1 MGDDA
6 AELPAE
12 PAPGAPPGAAPAL
25 APSWGIAPMDV
36 LPNVFAKDESL
47 PAIFYLFDNSSTIIT
62 TDTTRRDRVFAL
74 AAAALTAGWIPQLT
88 NFPLRTMWAGA
99 MMTTEAKAR
108 TLGLILHEMGFR
120 PASDGGSVTAGT
132 LAQLVPFDLAQYQSA
147 IDADL
152 TNINISCD
160 GQFLSSFANLAML
173 GTYSTAVET
182 VSGRPPLMI
191 IIPPPRGLV
200 APPLGGGGP
209 TGGQYSKLKPS

>member
-132 LAQLVPFDLAQYQSA
+132 LAQLVPFDL
-147 IDADL
+147 L
-152 TNINISCD
+152 NIR
-160 GQFLSSFANLAML
+160 
-173 GTYSTAVET
+173 V
-182 VSGRPPLMI
+182 
-191 IIPPPRGLV
+191 
-200 APPLGGGGP
+200 
-209 TGGQYSKLKPS
+209 PSMPI